1 MSDNLESLYREVIL
15 DHSRSPQG
23 RGLAE
28 HPIAESHQLNPTCG
42 DEVTVR
48 LHADATATR
57 IACVSWTGNG
67 CAISQASAS
76 LMHEVLVG
84 LSADEVTTRIAAF
97 RELMHSKGT
106 DPGDEELLGDA
117 VALAG
122 VSKYVARIKCAS
134 LAWVAVED
142 ALTRAELTPAL

>member
-1 MSDNLESLYREVIL
+1 MSDLESLYREVIL
-15 DHSRSPQG
+15 DHSRFPRG
-23 RGLAE
+23 RGLVDE
-28 HPIAESHQLNPTCG
+28 PIAESHQLNPTCG

-48 LHADATATR
+48 LHADATASR
-57 IACVSWTGNG
+57 LACVSWTGNG

-76 LMHEVLVG
+76 LMYEVLVA
-84 LSADEVTTRIAAF
+84 LSPQEVTARIAAF
-97 RELMHSKGT
+97 RELMHSKGQSE
-106 DPGDEELLGDA
+106 GDEELLGDA

-142 ALTRAELTPAL
+142 ALARAELTAAS